1 MGILRGI
8 IGLAFIF
15 LIGFL
20 ISSNRK
26 HIRFKKIGIMVVL
39 QLVLSF
45 LCLRTTGGIKVLSGI
60 SNFFSWLM
68 QQAAGGV
75 GFVFGGIKIEG
86 GFVFF
91 FNVLMPIVFISAL
104 VGILNYLKILPF
116 IIKWLGKAINKI
128 TGMGELE
135 SYFSVSTAILGQPEV
150 FITIKEEIP
159 NLSPKQLYTICA
171 SSMSA
176 VSAAM
181 LASYMSMVDGKYVV
195 VAVFLNI
202 FSALII
208 SCVVNPY
215 DPQKET
221 IISEHHETKSEAE
234 AEVAA
239 TSEVAA
245 EIEISKEREPFFQ
258 VLGTYILDGFH
269 LAVTV
274 AAMLIGFIAL
284 VTFLNNSFDYLFHIT
299 FTQILGYVF
308 SPIAYAIGIPQKD
321 IFSIGSLMATK
332 LITNEFVAMGQL
344 SNIASNLT
352 PKSLAMIS
360 TYLISFANFGTLG
373 IVSGS
378 IKSIDEK
385 QGKYVAKYSV
395 KLLLGATMA
404 SLLTATIVGL
414 FF

>member
-1 MGILRGI
+1 MSIIRGI
-8 IGLAFIF
+8 IGLAVIF
-15 LIGFL
+15 GLGFL
-20 ISSNRK
+20 LSSNRK
-26 HIRFKKIGIMVVL
+26 HIRFKNIGIMVAL
-39 QLVLSF
+39 QLIISF
-45 LCLRTTGGIKVLSGI
+45 LCLHTTGGVTVLAGI
-60 SNFFSWLM
+60 SDFFSWLM
-68 QQAAGGV
+68 AQAAGGV
-75 GFVFGGIKIEG
+75 QFVFGGITLDKG

-91 FNVLMPIVFISAL
+91 FNVLLPIVFISAL
-104 VGILNYLKILPF
+104 VGILNYFKILPF
-116 IIKWLGKAINKI
+116 VIKWIGWGINKI

-150 FITIKEEIP
+150 FITIKEQISK
-159 NLSPKQLYTICA
+159 LSPRQLYTICA
-171 SSMSA
+171 SAMSA

-181 LASYMSMVDGKYVV
+181 LASYMSMVEGKFVV

-215 DPQKET
+215 EPSEEGVNKKEEIVENT
-221 IISEHHETKSEAE
+221 ENAE
-234 AEVAA
+234 AVSVEKV
-239 TSEVAA
+239 E
-245 EIEISKEREPFFQ
+245 KEPFFQ
-258 VLGTYILDGFH
+258 VLGEYILDGFH

-274 AAMLIGFIAL
+274 AAMLIGFVAL
-284 VTFLNNSFDYLFHIT
+284 VTFLNNCFDFFFHIT

-308 SPIAYAIGIPQKD
+308 SPIAFAIGVPAED
-321 IFSIGSLMATK
+321 IVKIGSVMATK
-332 LITNEFVAMGQL
+332 LITNEFVAMGDLANVAKSL
-344 SNIASNLT
+344 S

-378 IKSIDEK
+378 IKAIDPA
-385 QGKYVAKYSV
+385 QGKTVAKYSL
-395 KLLLGATMA
+395 KLLAGATMA